1 MRNGEITE
9 DVRNE
14 NDNKGTED
22 TAFGNLH
29 EATAKGDWGKAEEI
43 FKFNP
48 EYVRQS
54 LTDAGDTALHFAV
67 VAGCND
73 FVKKLVTSDYINKED
88 LEMKNGD
95 GNTALFVAAM
105 LGNIE
110 VVLSMLKK
118 NQDLVNVRNGGGK
131 VAAMLPVQMA
141 ASLGDEKMVKCLYDP
156 SNDHL
161 NDDDRIRLLLTL
173 IENNIYD
180 VAWLMVEKF
189 PRLAV
194 FRAQKTDGNGEKTDG
209 NAQKTD
215 ENGEKK
221 DGNGEKTDGNVE
233 TALHALARKPLMK
246 FKKFGYS
253 KGRILRRFCYRF
265 MNTIVEK
272 KKMDPKALKL
282 LELLWQKIVTQQD
295 YNQISVLIT
304 KPLTLISDAVKEGNF
319 EFISILISKQPDAI
333 FKVDENRYTLFHT
346 AVEYRQEKIFKLIY
360 EKPSIKNVIVAL
372 TVGEEDNTIL
382 HLAAKL
388 PPDQNRLKV
397 VSGAALQMQREL
409 WWFKEVRKLMP
420 PSYAGAKNKKV
431 IFLSILTARYAE
443 KDFLRSLPRKL
454 LLGLFT
460 LCISIVAMM
469 AVFCTTLF
477 ITFDDG
483 TKVPALLAIALAS
496 ILTEDGSARASSSQE
511 PNQTQPPQSQV
522 TQQLFD

>member
-1 MRNGEITE
+1 MRN
-9 DVRNE
+9 
-14 NDNKGTED
+14 DNNGTENR
-22 TAFGNLH
+22 AFSDLH
-29 EATAKGDWGKAEEI
+29 EAAAKGYWGKAEEI
-43 FKFNP
+43 FKGNRK
-48 EYVRQS
+48 YVRRS
-54 LTDAGDTALHFAV
+54 LTDAGDTALHVAV
-67 VAGCND
+67 VAGRND
-73 FVKKLVTSDYINKED
+73 FLTELVRSDYIKEED

-110 VVLSMLKK
+110 VVLSMLEK
-118 NQDLVNVRNGGGK
+118 NQDLVNVRNEGRK

-141 ASLGDEKMVKCLYDP
+141 ASLGDEEMVNCLYKR
-156 SNDHL
+156 SKDHL

-180 VAWLMVEKF
+180 VALSMVKEF

-194 FRAQKTDGNGEKTDG
+194 FRAQKTDGNGEKI
-209 NAQKTD
+209 
-215 ENGEKK
+215 
-221 DGNGEKTDGNVE
+221 DGNVE

-246 FKKFGYS
+246 FKKFGIS

-265 MNTIVEK
+265 
-272 KKMDPKALKL
+272 
-282 LELLWQKIVTQQD
+282 
-295 YNQISVLIT
+295 
-304 KPLTLISDAVKEGNF
+304 
-319 EFISILISKQPDAI
+319 
-333 FKVDENRYTLFHT
+333 
-346 AVEYRQEKIFKLIY
+346 
-360 EKPSIKNVIVAL
+360 
-372 TVGEEDNTIL
+372 GEEDNTIL

-420 PSYAGAKNKKV
+420 PSYAGAKNKKAAFTLPGGIKDDTGDPHFLRKASFICFAIFDIISLVSSSCSIV

-496 ILTEDGSARASSSQE
+496 ILVLIFILLQIR
-511 PNQTQPPQSQV
+511 
-522 TQQLFD
+522 LFLNIFYSLMSYNISLCKAK